1 MTRRVFPLLF
11 VLFAC
16 AACAPTVLTQK
27 IPVSTIP
34 DGARVRADGAEV
46 CTTPC
51 QVELTRNA
59 DHILTLTRD
68 GYRQQ
73 DVIVRRVYQ
82 SEKVMARAVGQGLQT
97 GQFMNNPAWGVNAGV
112 QSMDAQEQ
120 TGEAYLLSP
129 SAVSVTLVPLASS
142 ATPANMPGP
151 EALDASDLGWIGR
164 SLETLASGQSQS
176 WTNASTGVAY
186 TIAPQPARQENGV
199 WVRDFVLTSR
209 LGDVTRETTAAA
221 ERRGANQWALR
232 GGAPQAASQG
242 MNASAQPPRMDPAAA
257 LSGAALGAGSAVSVP
272 VVTAKDGSSHT
283 STSTSADGSSTT
295 TKTTKTSV
303 KGSVSVNPVGAVQA
317 LEQLMESGAQSPAA
331 GQ

>member
-1 MTRRVFPLLF
+1 MIRRFFLPFLL
-11 VLFAC
+11 LFAC
-16 AACAPTVLTQK
+16 GACAPTVLTQK

-46 CTTPC
+46 CTSPC

-142 ATPANMPGP
+142 ATPANMPGL
-151 EALDASDLGWIGR
+151 EALDASDLDWLGR
-164 SLETLASGQSQS
+164 SLESLATGQSQS
-176 WTNASTGVAY
+176 WTNAATGVAY
-186 TIAPQPARQENGV
+186 TVAPQPARQENGV
-199 WVRDFVLTSR
+199 WVRGFVLTSR
-209 LGDVTRETTAAA
+209 LGGVSREMKADA
-221 ERRGANQWALR
+221 ERRDANQWAVR
-232 GGAPQAASQG
+232 GAAQQAASQG
-242 MNASAQPPRMDPAAA
+242 MDASAQPPRMDPAAA

-317 LEQLMESGAQSPAA
+317 VEQLLESGSQSPAD
-331 GQ
+331 GR